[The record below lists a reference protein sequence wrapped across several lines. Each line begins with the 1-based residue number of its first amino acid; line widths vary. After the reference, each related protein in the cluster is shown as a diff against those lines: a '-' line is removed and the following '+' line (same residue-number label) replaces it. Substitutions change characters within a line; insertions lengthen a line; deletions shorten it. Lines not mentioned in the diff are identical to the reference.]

1 MSHKRYRLPLQYN
14 SLQDLK
20 KELKRRSHY
29 IVYVGIGALA
39 MVSTRL
45 RKWLQVLDVAKELEL
60 LRRVCLLGTA
70 RILRK
75 VVDMG

>member
-1 MSHKRYRLPLQYN
+1 MS
-14 SLQDLK
+14 
-20 KELKRRSHY
+20 
-29 IVYVGIGALA
+29 IGALA
-39 MVSTRL
+39 MVSTSL